1 MDKNN
6 VNQEPAQAVESD
18 QAHME
23 SLEKAPGEMELLDQE
38 TIEKVVGGGIRINVK
53 PRDWMGEAKD
63 RPGSLGN

>member
-23 SLEKAPGEMELLDQE
+23 SLEKVTGGVSVDHLQKALDDAGKRLRS
-38 TIEKVVGGGIRINVK
+38 TIEIVA
-53 PRDWMGEAKD
+53 DAKGKG
-63 RPGSLGN
+63 GSL